1 MMENAKVDPAKISL
15 VGLRVLKAHFESSI
29 TDINE
34 VALARFNV
42 GMKSESA
49 FNLQE
54 NYRRLVIFVKIK
66 AVGEGGAVLDA
77 VAEYQIAFDFI
88 IDNLNDFVEFEEDKE
103 HFNVSPVIGATVAGI
118 AYSTCRGIVFD
129 RTQGTDFNGVILPVI
144 NPHQLLDQDSF
155 SDL

>member
-1 MMENAKVDPAKISL
+1 MIENAKVDPSKISL
-15 VGLRVLKAHFESSI
+15 VGLRVLKAHFESGI

-34 VALARFNV
+34 VALASFNV
-42 GMKSESA
+42 GVKSESD

-54 NYRRLVIFVKIK
+54 NYQRLIIFVKIK
-66 AVGEGGAVLDA
+66 AIGATEAVLDA

-88 IDNLNDFVEFEEDKE
+88 IDNLNDFVEFEKNKE
-103 HFNVSPVIGATVAGI
+103 HFNVSPAIGATVAGI

-144 NPHQLLDQDSF
+144 NPYQLLSEDSF